1 MKTIVLHIKVTMRSL
16 PWFAALPTFSEY
28 AVERGWTKCFS
39 RISEVGWFAY
49 LVYIMA
55 YIAVVEFLT
64 YWAHRKLHD
73 IKPLYKYLHAQHHSY
88 NKQHKIS
95 PFAGKFLPTSS
106 GCLLIIISLS
116 QANATASDY
125 RWAGQWWLLDSS
137 VDFDNI
143 HNKILLATFACWRSS

>member
-1 MKTIVLHIKVTMRSL
+1 MSFFYVADAIPSMKTIVLHIKVTMRSL

-125 RWAGQWWLLDSS
+125 R
-137 VDFDNI
+137 
-143 HNKILLATFACWRSS
+143 